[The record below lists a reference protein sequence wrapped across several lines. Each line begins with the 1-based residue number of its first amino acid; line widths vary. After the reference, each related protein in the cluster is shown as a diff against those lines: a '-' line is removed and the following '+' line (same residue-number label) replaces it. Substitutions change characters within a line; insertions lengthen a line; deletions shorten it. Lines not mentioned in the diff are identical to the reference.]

1 VTTPDDAEAPVADRP
16 VFKIDDA
23 DEFATVVLAL
33 HREAELIE
41 ARMVEITTTKR
52 DLAVEHRALYDR
64 MAELEQELATLVGLP
79 WRG

>member
-1 VTTPDDAEAPVADRP
+1 MADRP

-23 DEFATVVLAL
+23 DEFVTVVLAL
-33 HREAELIE
+33 HREAELVE

-52 DLAVEHRALYDR
+52 DLSVEHRALYDR
-64 MAELEQELATLVGLP
+64 MAELEQELAALVGLP